1 MQTLEIISVNLW
13 QILISLA
20 NLLLI
25 FLILKKFLFKPVQ
38 KMLEQRQ
45 QQVDRQYAD
54 AEQAAEAARADKAAW
69 ADKLADADAEA
80 AARLQAADDTARRHG
95 DRIVAD
101 AKERA
106 EQIVH
111 RAEEEA
117 ALEKAKADAAIK
129 EEIVVLSTELA
140 QKMLEREVNAAD
152 HKQMIDAFLGEIGD
166 ADDGTE

>member
-38 KMLEQRQ
+38 NMLDKRQ
-45 QQVDRQYAD
+45 GEVDAQYAS
-54 AEQAAEAARADKAAW
+54 AEQAAADASADKALW
-69 ADKLADADAEA
+69 AEKLQGADDEADA
-80 AARLQAADDTARRHG
+80 RLKAADATAREHG

-101 AKERA
+101 ARA
-106 EQIVH
+106 
-111 RAEEEA
+111 RAQEILRQAQNDA
-117 ALEKAKADAAIK
+117 ALEKSKAEAAIK
-129 EEIVVLSTELA
+129 EEIVVVSTELA

-152 HKQMIDAFLGEIGD
+152 HKQLIDAFLGEIGG
-166 ADDGTE
+166 ANE

>member
-38 KMLEQRQ
+38 NMLDKRQ
-45 QQVDRQYAD
+45 GEVDAQYAA
-54 AEQAAEAARADKAAW
+54 AEQAAEDARADKAQW
-69 ADKLADADAEA
+69 AEKLAGADEEADA
-80 AARLQAADDTARRHG
+80 RLKAADETARQHS

-101 AKERA
+101 AKAKA
-106 EQIVH
+106 EDILRHARNEV
-111 RAEEEA
+111 ALEMTKAEA
-117 ALEKAKADAAIK
+117 AMK

-152 HKQMIDAFLGEIGD
+152 HKAMIDSFLGEIGG
-166 ADDGTE
+166 ADD